1 MFKTYGHFVVFFPKC
16 VRFTFFLCL
25 LTILFDTIHGYDLSR
40 RNDSYVSIT
49 NCREAIGAWGVPA
62 PPWVLMCMIG
72 YNVDNVWHKAFDA
85 TGLKLCQ
92 SCLHLHHRHLTPPPS
107 LLFGLFRLQQGEPL
121 PDTNTLL
128 TTRTVEQQPW
138 VSGSWAFSFFFSF
151 FFFFFFFFAFH
162 VLTLCL
168 SKQSIKRFYAQ
179 GLLWTHTVYCEVWAC

>member
-49 NCREAIGAWGVPA
+49 NCREAIGVWGVPA
-62 PPWVLMCMIG
+62 PPWVLMCMID

-92 SCLHLHHRHLTPPPS
+92 SCLHLHHRHLTPPLPFCSGYFACSRGSHCLTQTHCS
-107 LLFGLFRLQQGEPL
+107 LPGQWSSNPGCLEVEPFL
-121 PDTNTLL
+121 
-128 TTRTVEQQPW
+128 
-138 VSGSWAFSFFFSF
+138 FSFLSSSSF
-151 FFFFFFFFAFH
+151 FFF
-162 VLTLCL
+162 CL
-168 SKQSIKRFYAQ
+168 PCSYSLFVKTK
-179 GLLWTHTVYCEVWAC
+179 H

>member
-92 SCLHLHHRHLTPPPS
+92 SCLHLHHRHLTPPFPFVRVIS
-107 LLFGLFRLQQGEPL
+107 LAAGGATAWHKHTAHYQDSGAA
-121 PDTNTLL
+121 TLGVWKL
-128 TTRTVEQQPW
+128 
-138 VSGSWAFSFFFSF
+138 SLFFFLF
-151 FFFFFFFFAFH
+151 FLLLLFFFFAFH